1 MAARV
6 YAHVKHRQETAK
18 PFMDLAKVID
28 KVIARFIGTKHERDI
43 KKLQPVIAAIN
54 AREAEVKALPDEELK
69 TRFAALK
76 AEVQEQLK
84 DADPSEPSYKEL
96 LQKALDP
103 AIVPAFALV
112 REAGRR
118 FLSMRHFDV
127 QLIGGIVLHEGKIAE
142 MKTGEGKTLV
152 ATLPA
157 VLNAL
162 TGCGVHI
169 VTVNDYLARRDAEWM
184 SPLYR
189 ALGLSVGVIVH
200 DLDDEQR
207 RAAYGADLTY
217 GTNNEF
223 GFDYLR
229 DNMKYD
235 LANCVQRGHHFAI
248 VDEVDSI
255 LIDEARTPLIISGPS
270 EESTDKYAKID
281 KIIPKLIQDIDYTLD
296 EKHRT
301 STLTE
306 EGFSKCE
313 RLLGLSNMSDPANIE
328 IMHHV
333 YQALRAHA
341 LYKRDV
347 DYVVKDGE
355 VIIVDEF
362 TGRQMPGRRWSDG
375 LHQAVEAREG
385 VKIERENQTLAT
397 ITFQNY
403 FRMYKKLSGMTGTAE
418 TEAAEFGKIYKLDVT
433 VIPTNRTLIREEHR
447 DVMYRTEK
455 EKFEAVVNGVLQ
467 EDNSLANGI
476 RHYHERGQPVLVG
489 TISIEKSEAIAELL
503 KKARVPHEVLNAK
516 QHERESRIVAQAGRK
531 GAVTVATNMAGRGT
545 DILLGGNPE
554 QMTRDL
560 CLKDKLA
567 MPYAA
572 APAVIAADGASGN
585 GAQPAA
591 PMVLFQHEGKIFQV
605 PAAQWKP
612 IYDQFAEQCKAEHDA
627 VVALGGLHI
636 LGTER
641 HEARRIDNQLR
652 GRAGRQGD
660 PGSSRFFL
668 SLEDDLMRIF
678 GGERV
683 KALMYRFG
691 MTEGVPIE
699 SKFFS
704 GRIENAQKSVEAQ
717 NFDARK
723 HLLEYD
729 DVMNKQRETIY
740 GIRRSALEGK
750 DQRDYVLGIAEDVA
764 RELVD
769 TYCARE
775 QHPDQWNVTQFLAEV
790 NSQFGV
796 DAKAAGADPGS
807 MNHDQLSDATV
818 EAVTKRYTEKEQ
830 QFSADLMRWLERRI
844 ILDVV
849 DAQWKD
855 HLLSLDHLKEG
866 IGLRGYAQ
874 KDPLVEF
881 KKEAFILFEDMMTRI
896 DNETIRYLF
905 HIQMQQ
911 GEQPPPP
918 GGGQPAPPQTPR
930 PRADAA
936 AASAAARA
944 SEPQH
949 LPSVAREIERRQQ
962 RQQRDL
968 QYQTGPA
975 QAETPK
981 PVRAGA
987 KVGRNDPCPCG
998 SGKKY
1003 KKCHGANV

>member
-1 MAARV
+1 MEAAQILDRV
-6 YAHVKHRQETAK
+6 V
-18 PFMDLAKVID
+18 
-28 KVIARFIGTKHERDI
+28 ARFIGTKHERDI
-43 KKLQPVIAAIN
+43 KRIQPTIAAMN
-54 AREAEVKALPDEELK
+54 AREAEVQALSDADLKARYQELK
-69 TRFAALK
+69 AQ
-76 AEVQEQLK
+76 VQKELE
-84 DADPSEPSYKEL
+84 DADPAEASFKERV
-96 LQKALDP
+96 QKAFEP
-103 AIVPAFALV
+103 VIVPTFALA

-118 FLSMRHFDV
+118 FLNMRHFDV

-157 VLNAL
+157 ALNAL
-162 TGCGVHI
+162 SGRGVHI

-184 SPLYR
+184 APIYR

-200 DLDDEQR
+200 DLDDDER
-207 RAAYGADLTY
+207 RAAYGADITY

-235 LANCVQRGHHFAI
+235 LAHCVQRGHHYAI

-270 EESTDKYAKID
+270 EESTDKYFKID
-281 KIIPKLIQDIDYTLD
+281 KIIPKLIQEIDYTVD

-301 STLTE
+301 ATLTE

-313 RLLGLSNMSDPANIE
+313 RLLGIANLSDATNIE
-328 IMHHV
+328 FMHHV
-333 YQALRAHA
+333 HQALRAHT

-347 DYVVKDGE
+347 DYVVKEGE

-375 LHQAVEAREG
+375 LHQAIEAKES

-403 FRMYKKLSGMTGTAE
+403 FRMYKKLAGMTGTAE
-418 TEAAEFGKIYKLDVT
+418 TEAAEFQKIYNLDVC
-433 VIPTNRTLIREEHR
+433 VIPTNRTLIRREYP
-447 DVMYRTEK
+447 DVVYRTER
-455 EKFEAVVNGVLQ
+455 EKFEAVVNGILQ
-467 EDNSLANGI
+467 EDDTLANGI
-476 RHYHERGQPVLVG
+476 RHYYERGQPVLVG
-489 TISIEKSEAIAELL
+489 SISIEKSETIAELL
-503 KKARVPHEVLNAK
+503 KKVGIPHNVLNAK
-516 QHERESRIVAQAGRK
+516 QHERESRVVAQAGRK
-531 GAVTVATNMAGRGT
+531 GAVTVSTNMAGRGT

-554 QMTRDL
+554 FMTREHF
-560 CLKDKLA
+560 LKNKLA

-572 APAVIAADGASGN
+572 APAVIPAEPSGN
-585 GAQPAA
+585 GDAPATTV

-605 PAAQWKP
+605 PQDQWKP
-612 IYDQFAEQCKAEHDA
+612 VYEQFVEQCRTEHDE

-683 KALMYRFG
+683 KALMYRLG

-699 SKFFS
+699 SRLIS
-704 GRIENAQKSVEAQ
+704 SRIENAQKSVEAQ

-740 GIRRSALEGK
+740 SIRRSALEGK

-764 RELVD
+764 REIAE
-769 TYCARE
+769 TYCPRA
-775 QHPDQWNVTQFLAEV
+775 QHPQQWNVSQFLAEAHA
-790 NSQFGV
+790 QFGI
-796 DAKAAGADPGS
+796 DAKAAGADPAKL
-807 MNHDQLSDATV
+807 NADELTDAIV
-818 EAVTKRYTEKEQ
+818 AAVNKRYEEKEAQ
-830 QFSADLMRWLERRI
+830 IGPDVMRWLERRI

-849 DAQWKD
+849 DTQWKD

-866 IGLRGYAQ
+866 IGLRGYGQ

-881 KKEAFILFEDMMTRI
+881 KKEAFTLFEDMMARI

-905 HIQMQQ
+905 HIQVQRDERPPE
-911 GEQPPPP
+911 GERQPLPPRP
-918 GGGQPAPPQTPR
+918 FSPR
-930 PRADAA
+930 PRADAVA
-936 AASAAARA
+936 AGAAAARA
-944 SEPQH
+944 NEPEQ
-949 LPSVAREIERRQQ
+949 LPAFAREIERRQQ

-975 QAETPK
+975 QAEAPK

-987 KVGRNDPCPCG
+987 KVGRNEPCPCG

-1003 KKCHGANV
+1003 KKCHGASV